1 MLAFIFGA
9 LTALLAS
16 QSARASLAPALQA
29 RALTAIQ
36 GTYNTTFVHV
46 VTSKDHAQSL
56 VPSQYPLLP
65 VNKTLYPGLSDDQ
78 HPIVLELGREAN
90 AGPPGLG
97 ILSFQEAKI
106 EVPDV
111 QRVSDSDRPFL
122 HKRWIAVDDGLDVVG
137 SWVQYGLNTS
147 LETFAPANSSNSS
160 SYSYTVQGAIEAE
173 LSALSKEETPRF
185 GLDTYTTGATL
196 PWFGTYLLCAQHTY
210 NFTHP
215 VEPFVFTKGT
225 VTLYPPYAGPNA
237 TGPITLEAAGVHV
250 TASFDISYALACSE
264 FF

>member
-1 MLAFIFGA
+1 M
-9 LTALLAS
+9 
-16 QSARASLAPALQA
+16 
-29 RALTAIQ
+29 
-36 GTYNTTFVHV
+36 
-46 VTSKDHAQSL
+46 

-65 VNKTLYPGLSDDQ
+65 VNKTLYPGISDDQ

-122 HKRWIAVDDGLDVVG
+122 HKRQALELPIESRIGLILPFHRWIAVDDSLDVVG

-185 GLDTYTTGATL
+185 GLDTYTAGATL
-196 PWFGTYLLCAQHTY
+196 PW
-210 NFTHP
+210 
-215 VEPFVFTKGT
+215 
-225 VTLYPPYAGPNA
+225 
-237 TGPITLEAAGVHV
+237 
-250 TASFDISYALACSE
+250 
-264 FF
+264 